1 MSNSEDLR
9 SVGMSTEVVQ
19 LDSGS
24 DDDELVSHE
33 VVSVHLTPC
42 ELSKIVLLVFII
54 RSLLLSRV
62 IS

>member
-1 MSNSEDLR
+1 MSNSEDLH

-42 ELSKIVLLVFII
+42 ELSKIVFLVFII
-54 RSLLLSRV
+54 RSLFLSRV